1 MQVTLEKYTND
12 TFGSY
17 PCLVID
23 KESVDINDIECIY
36 QFRYSDS
43 DKSLIFKNDTFRE
56 TKISDFSTDSNKYR
70 IKFKG
75 KDDRNRFCYVL
86 DGQLTDSLKP
96 LYTVVDV
103 DKDVVEDV

>member
-12 TFGSY
+12 TFDSY

-43 DKSLIFKNDTFRE
+43 DK
-56 TKISDFSTDSNKYR
+56 
-70 IKFKG
+70 
-75 KDDRNRFCYVL
+75 
-86 DGQLTDSLKP
+86 
-96 LYTVVDV
+96 
-103 DKDVVEDV
+103 